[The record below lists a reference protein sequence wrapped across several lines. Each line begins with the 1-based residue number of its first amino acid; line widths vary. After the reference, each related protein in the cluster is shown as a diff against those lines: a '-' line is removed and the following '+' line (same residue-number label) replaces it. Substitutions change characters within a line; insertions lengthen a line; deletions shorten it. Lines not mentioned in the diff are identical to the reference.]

1 MRAEPRVFHLRRR
14 AIELSQY
21 KGRGAQDNDF
31 TTLITEPTTV
41 YDEEEQAVTMVYLA
55 PIAEDMRVLVDVLRH
70 ISIPNGA
77 RPGGMRTRSRVIGY
91 QPRLAIHQ
99 DYCAAASLA
108 AEDPQAH
115 AIVCT
120 YAAVVSRYYARYGPT
135 VYAHHAQEAAK
146 VLPDWTLEGTAFT
159 SGIVNRDNPLPYHFD
174 SGNFTGVWSNMLGF
188 KRGVTGDHLSVPE
201 YDLGFE
207 VADKSLLM
215 FDGQGLLHGVTPFRR
230 RRGGHRFTIVYY
242 SSASMWRCLPPGEEA
257 KRSHR

>member
-1 MRAEPRVFHLRRR
+1 MRAEPRVFKLRRR
-14 AIELSQY
+14 AIELSRY

-55 PIAEDMRVLVDVLRH
+55 PIAEDTQVLVDVLGH
-70 ISIPNGA
+70 ISIGPGA
-77 RPGGMRTRSRVIGY
+77 RPGGMRPRSRAIGY

-99 DYCAAASLA
+99 DYCAAASLV

-115 AIVCT
+115 AIVCA
-120 YAAVVSRYYARYGPT
+120 YAAVVARYYARYGPT

-188 KRGVTGDHLSVPE
+188 KRGVSGGPLSLPG

-207 VADKSLLM
+207 GADKSLLL
-215 FDGQGLLHGVTPFRR
+215 FYGEGLLHGVAPLRR
-230 RRGGHRFTIVYY
+230 RRGGPPFTLLYF
-242 SSASMWRCLPPGEEA
+242 SPTRRWR
-257 KRSHR
+257 

>member
-1 MRAEPRVFHLRRR
+1 MRAEPRVFKLRRR
-14 AIELSQY
+14 AIELSRY

-31 TTLITEPTTV
+31 ATLITEPTTV

-55 PIAEDMRVLVDVLRH
+55 PIAEDTRVLVDVLRH
-70 ISIPNGA
+70 ISIGTGA

-115 AIVCT
+115 AIVCA
-120 YAAVVSRYYARYGPT
+120 YAAVVPRYYARAGPS

-174 SGNFTGVWSNMLGF
+174 SANFTCVCRNMLGF
-188 KRGVTGDHLSVPE
+188 KRGVSGGHPSVPE
-201 YDLGFE
+201 DDLRLE
-207 VADKSLLM
+207 WADKYPRM
-215 FDGQGLLHGVTPFRR
+215 FVRQGVLRRETPFPRR
-230 RRGGHRFTIVYY
+230 
-242 SSASMWRCLPPGEEA
+242 P
-257 KRSHR
+257 